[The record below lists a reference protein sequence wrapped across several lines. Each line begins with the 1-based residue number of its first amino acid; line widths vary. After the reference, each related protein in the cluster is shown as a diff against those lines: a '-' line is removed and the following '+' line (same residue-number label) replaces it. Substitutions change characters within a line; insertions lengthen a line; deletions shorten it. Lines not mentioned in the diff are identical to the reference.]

1 MSRKKRNKKDDEIN
15 LKLTI
20 VLTILLIVD
29 KLVEIIIKI
38 LKSVGGFKITS
49 HYSSILYMKNLKKAM
64 LIFGIVIVLISII
77 IKFV

>member
-1 MSRKKRNKKDDEIN
+1 MSRKKENKKRWWNQLETNNSIDCTFDSWQTN
-15 LKLTI
+15 WNHHQNPK
-20 VLTILLIVD
+20 
-29 KLVEIIIKI
+29 KC
-38 LKSVGGFKITS
+38 GGYKITS